1 MAKARVQ
8 LFHVAEEFPCDLR
21 QALLALRAAPPPN
34 AVLRKATQAAGR
46 YGASVSVKKAGRT
59 WENNRSPLKVGRIQ
73 KSGRYVGVEYT
84 S

>member
-21 QALLALRAAPPPN
+21 QALLALRAPPPS

-46 YGASVSVKKAGRT
+46 HGASVSVKKALEHG
-59 WENNRSPLKVGRIQ
+59 ENNRSPLKVGKIQ
-73 KSGRYVGVEYT
+73 KSGT
-84 S
+84 